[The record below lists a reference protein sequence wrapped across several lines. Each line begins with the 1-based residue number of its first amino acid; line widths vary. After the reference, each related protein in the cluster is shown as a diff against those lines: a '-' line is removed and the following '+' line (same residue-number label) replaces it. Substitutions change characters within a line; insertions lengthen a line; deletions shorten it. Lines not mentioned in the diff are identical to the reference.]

1 MSRRSPSVSKPAA
14 ATRSLLAQAVE
25 LHQAGRTAEAAELYE
40 RIIAKVPGHF
50 DATHLLGVIALQDG
64 RLKQA
69 ETLIV
74 SALRVNPQDGP
85 AISNLGTVYLRKREF
100 GLAREQF
107 ARAVTLQPDSTSA
120 LSNLGTAL
128 RELGRSREA
137 LGPLQR
143 AHAAEPQS
151 ASICN
156 LLGACFLDIGDVEAA
171 ATLFETATVAEPGD
185 ADGWGNLAV
194 ALNRLE
200 EYERAKQCADKAII
214 MRPDSAA
221 AIAARAAIEFEQ
233 GDVEAA
239 IASYREAAALPDPS
253 AQIICALAD
262 SLWSSGRSEEALE
275 QLRQLVARDPDNA
288 MALWK
293 LAISQCRTYYDSAE
307 ELEQSRRALSG
318 SLTALETW
326 FRNTPH
332 PEAYAAVGST
342 QPFFIAYQPFNNRE
356 LLSRYGRL
364 CSEWMA
370 SMPMPEPTVRVELG
384 SAGATAR
391 KMRIGIASAHIRD
404 HSVWNAIVKGWIQHL
419 DKTRFEVWLF
429 RLGRKTDEETAW
441 ARAEVAH
448 FEDKPKNLQ
457 EWVKSIRGARLD
469 ALIYPEIGMDP
480 LTTQLASLRLAPVQA
495 GSWGHPETTG
505 LPTLDFYFSADGLEP
520 VDAQANYSEQLVR
533 LPNLGVYV
541 QPLKPCITTPDLKP
555 LRLPDDVP
563 LLLCPG
569 TQFKYSPLSDHVWA
583 RIAKGL
589 STGGGRGRWTR
600 MANRLRGKK
609 AGRLVFF
616 RSGNAAMDALLAKR
630 LRRAF
635 DAEQVD
641 FDAYV
646 SIVPYLDRSRFFGLM
661 QHAALMLDTVGFS
674 GFNNALQAIETGLP
688 VLAREGAFMRGRLAS
703 AIMRRMDLPELV
715 ARTDEE
721 FIEFAVR
728 LALDPVRCQALR
740 VEIAARRG
748 ILFNDLEPVRALERC
763 LAEAI
768 ERTAA
773 TAG

>member
-1 MSRRSPSVSKPAA
+1 MSKPAA
-14 ATRSLLAQAVE
+14 AIQSLLEQAVG

-40 RIIAKVPGHF
+40 RIIAEAPDHF
-50 DATHLLGVIALQDG
+50 DATQLLGAIALQDG
-64 RLKQA
+64 RLERA
-69 ETLIV
+69 EALIAA
-74 SALRVNPQDGP
+74 ALLINPQDGP
-85 AISNLGTVYLRKREF
+85 TISNLGTVYLRKREF
-100 GLAREQF
+100 NLAREQF
-107 ARAVTLQPDSTSA
+107 ARAVNLQPDSTSA

-143 AHAAEPQS
+143 AHAAEPKS
-151 ASICN
+151 ALICN
-156 LLGACFLDIGDVEAA
+156 LLGACFLDTGDVEAA
-171 ATLFETATVAEPGD
+171 ATLFEAATVAEPGD

-194 ALNRLE
+194 ALNRLGE
-200 EYERAKQCADKAII
+200 LERAKECADKAIV

-233 GDVEAA
+233 GDIESA
-239 IASYREAAALPDPS
+239 IASYREAAALPNPS
-253 AQIICALAD
+253 AQIICAFAD
-262 SLWSSGRSEEALE
+262 SLWSSGRSEEALA
-275 QLRQLVARDPDNA
+275 QLRELVARDPDNA

-293 LAISQCRTYYDSAE
+293 LAISQCRTYYDTAE
-307 ELEQSRRALSG
+307 EIDESRRALSE
-318 SLTALETW
+318 SLAILEAW
-326 FRNTPH
+326 FRGTPR
-332 PEAYAAVGST
+332 PEAYGAVGST

-370 SMPMPEPTVRVELG
+370 SMPMPGLTVRVASG
-384 SAGATAR
+384 TAGGGDK

-419 DKTRFEVWLF
+419 DKTRFEIWLF
-429 RLGRKTDEETAW
+429 RLGRKTDEETAR
-441 ARAEVAH
+441 AKAEVAH

-457 EWVKSIRGARLD
+457 EWVKAIRDAQLD

-480 LTTQLASLRLAPVQA
+480 LTTQLAALRLAPVQA

-541 QPLKPCITTPDLKP
+541 EPLQPFIAAPDFKRLK
-555 LRLPDDVP
+555 LPDDVP

-569 TQFKYSPLSDHVWA
+569 TQFKYSPLSDQVWA
-583 RIAKGL
+583 RVAKGL
-589 STGGGRGRWTR
+589 SMGGGQSGWTR

-616 RSGNAAMDALLAKR
+616 RGGNAAMDALLAKR

-646 SIVPYLDRSRFFGLM
+646 SIVPYLDRPRFFGLM

-674 GFNNALQAIETGLP
+674 GFNNAMQAIETGLP
-688 VLAREGAFMRGRLAS
+688 VLAREGNFMRGRLAS

-721 FIEFAVR
+721 FIESAVR
-728 LALDPVRCQALR
+728 LTLDPTRCQALR

-763 LAEAI
+763 LTDAI
-768 ERTAA
+768 ERMAA
-773 TAG
+773 LAR